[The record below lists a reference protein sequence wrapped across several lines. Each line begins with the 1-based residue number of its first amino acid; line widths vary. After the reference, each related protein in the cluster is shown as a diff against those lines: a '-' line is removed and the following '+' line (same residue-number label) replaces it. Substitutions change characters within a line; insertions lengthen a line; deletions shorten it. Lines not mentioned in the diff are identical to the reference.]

1 MNQRDALKLEQGQ
14 RVIYGDSM
22 WSSEILKA
30 RQGEVLFV
38 TPRGG
43 IRVCNQFGREE
54 WVPYHHVISAPDHNC
69 WWKRDDG
76 RRKV

>member
-1 MNQRDALKLEQGQ
+1 MNKRDALKLEHGQ

-22 WSSEILKA
+22 WIGEMLQWEGGKA

-43 IRVCNQFGREE
+43 IRVRNQFGREE
-54 WVPYHHVISAPDHNC
+54 WVPYHHVIRADHDC
-69 WWKRDDG
+69 WWKRSA
-76 RRKV
+76 